1 MGRPFWLLATEV
13 MVMVKTLGDA
23 NSQRRRAREDC
34 NVNGD
39 HLQRKMEWIQ
49 GDTER
54 NYSQAEYGK
63 NALATEVM
71 MKILRAMLI
80 QGDTDS
86 RRH

>member
-1 MGRPFWLLATEV
+1 VMV

-49 GDTER
+49 GDTAPLP
-54 NYSQAEYGK
+54 SIPQSCSIG
-63 NALATEVM
+63 NAT
-71 MKILRAMLI
+71 I
-80 QGDTDS
+80 DW
-86 RRH
+86 

>member
-54 NYSQAEYGK
+54 NYSQTEYGK
-63 NALATEVM
+63 TLLFV
-71 MKILRAMLI
+71 
-80 QGDTDS
+80 GDGGDGCPEFA
-86 RRH
+86 RV

>member
-63 NALATEVM
+63 NVLVVGDRGDDENPQ
-71 MKILRAMLI
+71 LI
-80 QGDTDS
+80 QGDVDS
-86 RRH
+86 RRR